1 MERRKITP
9 NELKRKKKHLI
20 HEILKPSKTAP
31 PLLKNPWI
39 KGAVVIGTIY
49 GILFI
54 SKYIIN
60 EYAEVIMAS
69 KKLRDAYKL

>member
-1 MERRKITP
+1 MKSYP
-9 NELKRKKKHLI
+9 
-20 HEILKPSKTAP
+20 PKTAT

-39 KGAVVIGTIY
+39 KSVIVIGTIY
-49 GILFI
+49 GFLFI

-60 EYAEVIMAS
+60 EYAEVITAS

>member
-1 MERRKITP
+1 MERRKTP
-9 NELKRKKKHLI
+9 PSELKRKKKYLI
-20 HEILKPSKTAP
+20 HEILKTSKTAT

-39 KGAVVIGTIY
+39 KGVVVIGAVY
-49 GILFI
+49 GVLFI